1 MVFMG
6 CQPGLTQH
14 RWRGFA
20 ARQRPNAFARP
31 DVAPNDALRPATV
44 PLPVTALEKRILAV
58 VALLIV
64 LGLIGLAV
72 L

>member
-1 MVFMG
+1 M
-6 CQPGLTQH
+6 
-14 RWRGFA
+14 
-20 ARQRPNAFARP
+20 
-31 DVAPNDALRPATV
+31 
-44 PLPVTALEKRILAV
+44 PLPVTSLEKRILAV